1 MTTRSEAGHQR
12 GEGSDPDFAVLLREG
27 RGFDRCYDTF
37 APRLYRYCW
46 SLVEPARGTEGT
58 KSTATDSGA
67 AEEPAAAAVRQTFL
81 AAAELIGEL
90 GDRTLFR
97 PWLFSLARAASQQ
110 QGFATRSPFV
120 DLATV
125 PAERPAVEVA
135 RRLPPSHRE
144 LLELHLRHALP
155 VSEIAKVL
163 SLDTDIAGELCRAAV
178 RRAADILSE
187 FAKAPGS
194 VVDMVLSADAM
205 ATGSTDTPA
214 ANLSDAS
221 RGRSAQSGGDRPAWT
236 PSDVARLL
244 AVLEP
249 PGPPAD
255 LREEIVEA
263 CVGDEGVE
271 SRRHAAA
278 ELRPLTTEGFPQHR
292 ERTESKAA
300 SNAKAPSPGASGAT
314 DTSDPADTSESS
326 RKRRPT
332 GASSGSRGAAH
343 RTTARRR
350 NRSEKRGDPT
360 RKGASPGKTTKPG
373 APRDTARGSAQ
384 RREPRKLPRDRITT
398 NDVDRISATEPI
410 ARPTRPPRKND
421 GRSPGDRK
429 DTKKPG
435 AKRRRWPA
443 SAISGLVTVAAS
455 VLLSASAVFMTGDPG
470 DTITD
475 PGPPGLPS
483 PPPLSDELATEDGTG
498 EGGGVGGSGGGRAA
512 GPAPGGSG
520 GTAPRT
526 NPGAPAAGAGGT
538 DAAGQPEKG
547 AQRGD
552 TRATPDP
559 TVSPSV
565 SASPS
570 PPDKET
576 PPKKDGGG
584 GGKGGSGDDGS
595 GGAGS
600 PMARFFDDL
609 KNFLG

>member
-1 MTTRSEAGHQR
+1 MTTRSEAEQRR

-46 SLVEPARGTEGT
+46 SLVEPAHWTHGEKNTDADGGT
-58 KSTATDSGA
+58 
-67 AEEPAAAAVRQTFL
+67 AEEPAATAVRQTFL
-81 AAAELIGEL
+81 AAAELIDEL

-97 PWLFSLARAASQQ
+97 PWLFSLARAASQR
-110 QGFATRSPFV
+110 QGFATRSPLA

-125 PAERPAVEVA
+125 PVERPAVEVA

-178 RRAADILSE
+178 RRAADVLSE

-214 ANLSDAS
+214 ANISDAS

-255 LREEIVEA
+255 LREEILEA
-263 CVGDEGVE
+263 CTSEE
-271 SRRHAAA
+271 RAERRRRAAA
-278 ELRPLTTEGFPQHR
+278 ELRPLTTDGFPQHR
-292 ERTESKAA
+292 ERAEPKAA
-300 SNAKAPSPGASGAT
+300 ASSSGTPAPAAAS
-314 DTSDPADTSESS
+314 
-326 RKRRPT
+326 
-332 GASSGSRGAAH
+332 ASSGARTPSGTTAGRRTAAH
-343 RTTARRR
+343 RPAARRR
-350 NRSEKRGDPT
+350 KGNEKRGQEAP
-360 RKGASPGKTTKPG
+360 KGASARKAAKPG

-398 NDVDRISATEPI
+398 RDVDRISATEPV
-410 ARPTRPPRKND
+410 AKPTRPPRKED
-421 GRSPGDRK
+421 GRSPNARK
-429 DTKKPG
+429 DKRAPEN
-435 AKRRRWPA
+435 KRRRWPA

-455 VLLSASAVFMTGDPG
+455 VLLSASAVFMNGDPG

-483 PPPLSDELATEDGTG
+483 PAPLTDELTAEDDP
-498 EGGGVGGSGGGRAA
+498 GVGGTISGTGGGRAA

-520 GTAPRT
+520 G
-526 NPGAPAAGAGGT
+526 GAPQGNPAGPAVGADSGTEAADQREGGA
-538 DAAGQPEKG
+538 K
-547 AQRGD
+547 RGD
-552 TRATPDP
+552 DRTDPDP
-559 TVSPSV
+559 TASPSV

-570 PPDKET
+570 PPEDGTPTKE
-576 PPKKDGGG
+576 DS
-584 GGKGGSGDDGS
+584 GKGGDGDDGS
-595 GGAGS
+595 GGGT
-600 PMARFFDDL
+600 MAKFFDDL
-609 KNFLG
+609 RNFLG